1 MYEVSV
7 RLKANQ
13 SGYSAE
19 LAFVD
24 SSGQQHERQLQAE
37 RKASQNSN
45 YLQALIDALCV
56 LQNPCMLSIYSAC
69 DHLTE
74 AVRQGWLNSWAQN
87 EWKNCR
93 AMAAGQKAACQP
105 LSAIYKRGEEKCLT
119 NLENLTVRKN

>member
-7 RLKANQ
+7 KLKANQ

-56 LQNPCMLSIYSAC
+56 LQKPCMLSIYSAC

-74 AVRQGWLNSWAQN
+74 AVRQGWLNSWAV
-87 EWKNCR
+87 E
-93 AMAAGQKAACQP
+93 ADQKAACQP
-105 LSAIYKRGEEKCLT
+105 LSTIYKRGKEKCLT